1 MSRRFIVK
9 IGVSKNIKYEIHV
22 EDTESFDNFVAKLSQ
37 NHPIADDKRFK
48 FVCKGKMITTDNF
61 VTLDSGSVL
70 LAIICTNTL
79 ITEPSKTQQKQIVHL
94 PSCKCTCDKP
104 VSQITNSEP
113 INQIPNQPS
122 NQPSNQLL
130 EKKEQTY
137 SYDEVKGSMIVFL
150 DFVRSNPQI
159 KDLYQNDFA
168 QLVSELINNPI
179 LEKIMKDI
187 LGQSKHI
194 LKAIQTGGNISLKLG
209 GDSDNSDNEIM
220 LTPADG
226 DIVNE
231 LIAMGFDPNV
241 AVVTYLKNNKDKAAT
256 IDALLSM

>member
-9 IGVSKNIKYEIHV
+9 IGVSKNTKYEIHV
-22 EDTESFDNFVAKLSQ
+22 DDTESFDNFVAKLVQ
-37 NHPIADDKRFK
+37 EHPIADDRRFK
-48 FVCKGKMITTDNF
+48 FVCKGKMITADNF

-70 LAIICTNTL
+70 LAIICTTTP
-79 ITEPSKTQQKQIVHL
+79 ITEPSKIKENRVHL
-94 PSCKCTCDKP
+94 PSCKCTCDKQEQTSNP
-104 VSQITNSEP
+104 EP
-113 INQIPNQPS
+113 INQ
-122 NQPSNQLL
+122 LL
-130 EKKEQTY
+130 ETTSVDSSLLKGEQEQTY

-168 QLVSELINNPI
+168 QLVSELINNPV
-179 LEKIMKDI
+179 LGKIMKDI

-220 LTPADG
+220 LTQADG
-226 DIVNE
+226 DVVNE
-231 LIAMGFDPNV
+231 LISMGFDPNV